1 MRRTFTRTLELFYKN
16 TQCSSLQKFQP
27 SIIREHKGAQIYPTY
42 TKPCLFRVRGRKP
55 LDVQSEGTESSA
67 KRTERIFIHTFI
79 DPQLQQSST
88 HKQKGHTTSA
98 SDSICFTGCADCCEF
113 VANFASTMVS
123 TMSSG
128 VFLCV
133 AVIMSFL
140 ATSGA
145 RLTPSNE
152 GQIAMVTDSEAL
164 LAVDRFTDALGHH
177 AHALA
182 FAEFASKY
190 VRRSLCYL
198 VASFLLVLDEF
209 SCLAFACGA
218 CTGAGIKGA
227 ESRGKLNG
235 FLFSVCAVEIL

>member
-1 MRRTFTRTLELFYKN
+1 M
-16 TQCSSLQKFQP
+16 
-27 SIIREHKGAQIYPTY
+27 
-42 TKPCLFRVRGRKP
+42 
-55 LDVQSEGTESSA
+55 
-67 KRTERIFIHTFI
+67 
-79 DPQLQQSST
+79 
-88 HKQKGHTTSA
+88 A
-98 SDSICFTGCADCCEF
+98 SR
-113 VANFASTMVS
+113 
-123 TMSSG
+123 MSSG

-133 AVIMSFL
+133 AVILSFL

-198 VASFLLVLDEF
+198 VVSFLLVLDEF
-209 SCLAFACGA
+209 RVWLLLVAPAPGL
-218 CTGAGIKGA
+218 
-227 ESRGKLNG
+227 ESKER
-235 FLFSVCAVEIL
+235 SREES